1 MSAPLIIAVDGP
13 SASGKGT
20 LARRLA
26 RALGLAYL
34 DTGMIYR
41 ATAAR
46 LLEAGHDPADP
57 LADPRAAARAAR
69 ALALADLERPELRQ
83 EAVGQAASVVAANAE
98 VRAALLEMQRRFA
111 AHPPEGT
118 AGAVLDGRDI
128 GTVVCPEAAV
138 KLFVT
143 ADLETRAGRRH
154 KELLERGEPSI
165 YARVVQDLEAR
176 DARDSARAVAPLKP
190 APGAHVLDTSEMN
203 VEAAFDAAMRIIAA
217 QRTSGSDD

>member
-1 MSAPLIIAVDGP
+1 MIIAVDGP

-26 RALGLAYL
+26 EALGLAYL

-46 LLEAGHDPADP
+46 VLEAGQDPAEP
-57 LADPRAAARAAR
+57 GAAARAAR
-69 ALALADLERPELRQ
+69 QLELADLERPDLRR
-83 EAVGQAASVVAANAE
+83 EEVGQAASVVAAIPE

-111 AHPPEGT
+111 ARPPEGK
-118 AGAVLDGRDI
+118 AGAILDGRDI
-128 GTVVCPEAAV
+128 GTVVCPEAEV

-143 ADLETRAGRRH
+143 AGLETRAERRH
-154 KELLERGEPSI
+154 KELLGRGEPSI

-176 DARDSARAVAPLKP
+176 DARDSARAVAPLEP
-190 APGAHVLDTSEMN
+190 APGAHILDTSEMN
-203 VEAAFDAAMRIIAA
+203 VEAAFHAAMQIIAA
-217 QRTSGSDD
+217 HRTSGSDGKDDQGPG